1 MNAMVARGLKGQ
13 NDPRITLDVLQLPVV
28 THVSADDC
36 ITVQP
41 DPDDGDLRAAVRVDG
56 AQMRERAGLD
66 QVTKLGG

>member
-13 NDPRITLDVLQLPVV
+13 NDPRITLDVLQLPV
-28 THVSADDC
+28 VSADDC